1 MHEISCHELQCGN
14 DAQLIRQEMSFLFTM
29 KIDYWLK
36 MFLENKNISFI
47 KTIIYPL
54 YAIDK
59 YVLCKRLNIHLCLSY
74 KID

>member
-1 MHEISCHELQCGN
+1 
-14 DAQLIRQEMSFLFTM
+14 M

-59 YVLCKRLNIHLCLSY
+59 YVLCKRLNITFMFIIQNWLKKQKQAF
-74 KID
+74 KIEKQTIICF